1 MEEIYDGFAIR
12 AIRAVSPGSPAWKL
26 AKHSKLAEGVVEKL
40 FFAKAKQMDGIDD
53 DKYWSKC
60 PLWKQPKYNC
70 NKKPYKAF

>member
-12 AIRAVSPGSPAWKL
+12 AIWAVSPRCPAWKL
-26 AKHSKLAEGVVEKL
+26 ANHSKPAEGVLEKL
-40 FFAKAKQMDGIDD
+40 FAKAKQMDGNDD

-60 PLWKQPKYNC
+60 PPWKQPKYNR

>member
-40 FFAKAKQMDGIDD
+40 F
-53 DKYWSKC
+53 C
-60 PLWKQPKYNC
+60 
-70 NKKPYKAF
+70 